1 MTESWMEVWE
11 RGKDHL
17 RESVSM
23 GDGGCFDLKAFDY
36 IVIIFLRPTMKVY

>member
-1 MTESWMEVWE
+1 MEVCE

-23 GDGGCFDLKAFDY
+23 GDGGCFDLQTFDY
-36 IVIIFLRPTMKVY
+36 SVIIF